1 MNIVR
6 YKNELRTE
14 WDSFVKKAKNSTF
27 LFMRDYIDYHADRFF
42 DCSLMFYNDGEL
54 RALLPANY
62 DAERRTATS
71 HGGLTYGGLIL
82 STDNRGDEVLAMLK
96 AAIEYMKNKCGAE
109 KFIYK
114 PLPHIYSSHPS
125 QEDLYALFRLNARI
139 AARSL
144 SSTIDN
150 HVPVEYS
157 ELRRRKIKKAVK
169 EGITYSECDDWGGY
183 WEILSGVLTSSHG
196 CKPVH
201 TLEEIELLH
210 SRFPEN
216 IKLHTAH
223 KQGAMV
229 AGCVVYDTG
238 RVAHLQYIAASP
250 EGKAMG
256 ALDGLFAHLFENVYK
271 DRKYIDFGI
280 STEDG
285 GNHLNEGLLFQKEG
299 FGGRGIVYDV
309 YEIDL

>member
-6 YKNELRTE
+6 YKNELRSE
-14 WDSFVKKAKNSTF
+14 WDSFVKNAKNSTF
-27 LFMRDYIDYHADRFF
+27 LFMRDYMDYHADRFF
-42 DCSLMFYNDGEL
+42 DCSLMFYDDGKL

-62 DAERRTATS
+62 DEKHRTIAS

-96 AAIEYMKNKCGAE
+96 AAIEYMKNECGAE

-114 PLPHIYSSHPS
+114 PLPHIYSSRPS

-150 HVPVEYS
+150 REPLEYS
-157 ELRRRKIKKAVK
+157 ELRRRKIKKAAK
-169 EGITYSECDDWGGY
+169 EGITYSECDDWSSY
-183 WEILSGVLTSSHG
+183 WEILSGVLASSHG

-216 IKLHTAH
+216 IKLHAAH
-223 KQGAMV
+223 KQGTMA

-271 DRKYIDFGI
+271 QRDYIDFGI